1 MALGAKRSDV
11 LSLILRESTRPV
23 LIGLLAGLVAAAVV
37 SRVLRAL
44 LFGLST
50 LDGIS
55 FLGVSTFFL
64 IIALLAAY
72 MPARRA
78 TRVDPMVAL
87 RYE

>member
-23 LIGLLAGLVAAAVV
+23 LIGLLAGLVAAPVV

-50 LDGIS
+50 FDGIS

-78 TRVDPMVAL
+78 TLVDPMVAL
-87 RYE
+87 RNE